1 MPIISVIIPIF
12 NTQDYLKKCLNSV
25 INQTLKD
32 IEIICINDNSTDNSL
47 SILNQ
52 YKKQDKR
59 IKIIS
64 LNKNK
69 GSSYTRNMGINLS
82 KGEYISFIDSDDYID
97 SSFYHSLY
105 TKAKTSGAE
114 VIKGNRKMHY
124 VSNDVII
131 EPLQERIHKN
141 GDNKF
146 FFEYQW
152 TTAIYRKDIINKCNI
167 RLSEE
172 LYTCE
177 DLVFLFNVLLNSNK
191 VEYVDDVYYHY
202 VKRCGSLTDSSFEY
216 TKIIESKINARK
228 MILESVND
236 NFYRI
241 KESDYIMLY
250 LRNLKKL
257 YRIIFQINDVSIK
270 KYAIKIFVRIF
281 NDCRLKDIVGA
292 DIFKNQMFLLPI
304 LEDNRIDDLCYI
316 FQSKN
321 IKSQFL
327 ALLNKNVQKDM
338 SNAV

>member
-114 VIKGNRKMHY
+114 VIKGGLIKMY
-124 VSNDVII
+124 GVFDRTGEKSQLNEGIK
-131 EPLQERIHKN
+131 Q
-141 GDNKF
+141 NKF
-146 FFEYQW
+146 NFLREFYS
-152 TTAIYRKDIINKCNI
+152 AIYRKDFLKENSLFFDENILTFEDPVFSLDVILKNKT
-167 RLSEE
+167 LEM
-172 LYTCE
+172 
-177 DLVFLFNVLLNSNK
+177 
-191 VEYVDDVYYHY
+191 VDDVYYHY
-202 VKRCGSLTDSSFEY
+202 LLRRDGKSKLNTAKMAESFILGAEIFIKKLNTANIKKAEYIEIVDDLIISSFYKRCT
-216 TKIIESKINARK
+216 
-228 MILESVND
+228 
-236 NFYRI
+236 
-241 KESDYIMLY
+241 
-250 LRNLKKL
+250 
-257 YRIIFQINDVSIK
+257 
-270 KYAIKIFVRIF
+270 
-281 NDCRLKDIVGA
+281 
-292 DIFKNQMFLLPI
+292 
-304 LEDNRIDDLCYI
+304 
-316 FQSKN
+316 SKN
-321 IKSQFL
+321 ITNEEFDCLFDKFQTILFQN
-327 ALLNKNVQKDM
+327 LLYKEKIQSLKRKRTCTVKYFNEIQKHSVFCELRKRTLQKN
-338 SNAV
+338 A